1 MKIEEGKRS
10 NMKKNLKILI
20 CAMLAVL
27 MVTAF
32 TACSAESDGGSDADG
47 GASVPVSDGA
57 TVGEGETVFPL
68 TITDAEGA
76 SITITVKTDEETVG
90 TARQNCGLVEGEDSE
105 YGLYIK
111 TVNGT
116 TLDYD
121 EDGMYWGFYVDGVYA
136 VKSADQT
143 EIASGKA
150 FELKAEAA

>member
-1 MKIEEGKRS
+1 
-10 NMKKNLKILI
+10 MKKNLKILI

-27 MVTAF
+27 MVAAF
-32 TACSAESDGGSDADG
+32 TACGAKTDGGSDADSG
-47 GASVPVSDGA
+47 VSVPVSDGA
-57 TVGEGETVFPL
+57 TVGEGETEFPL

-90 TARQNCGLVEGEDSE
+90 AALQNCGLVEGEDSE

-116 TLDYD
+116 ILDYD
-121 EDGMYWGFYVDGVYA
+121 KDGMYWSFYVDGAYA

-143 EIASGKA
+143 EIASGEA
-150 FELKAEAA
+150 FELKAEAAK